1 MDQSIAQE
9 ELAFIRKVMA
19 DSRTIIVDDGKPG
32 IVWGLIVALGMIAS
46 YVDAVSDTHFNVGWL
61 WIGLSVLGWAY
72 IYYYKSRKIKQ
83 YRMRTFAGKLIG
95 AIWGACGMCI
105 GLMITLTYMAPQIS
119 GEWVINPIALTSIVS
134 IMVGM
139 AYYISGIVYG
149 KPWVRNLSYCWWIG
163 AIVMLFWPTVHV
175 LLIYAGMLIAFQVV
189 PGIIM
194 YRQSKQ
200 APADA
205 ELV

>member
-1 MDQSIAQE
+1 MDQTFAQE

-19 DSRTIIVDDGKPG
+19 DSRTVIYDDGKPG
-32 IVWGLIVALGMIAS
+32 IVWGLIVALGMFATYI
-46 YVDAVSDTHFNVGWL
+46 DATTDLHFNAAWL

-72 IYYYKSRKIKQ
+72 IYYYKAKKIKK

-105 GLMITLTYMAPQIS
+105 GLTIVMTYVAPEIS
-119 GEWVINPIALTSIVS
+119 GEWMIHPLALTTICSIL
-134 IMVGM
+134 VGM

-149 KPWVRNLSYCWWIG
+149 KAWVRNISYGWWIG
-163 AIVMLFWPTVHV
+163 AIAMLFWPSIHV
-175 LLIYAGMLIAFQVV
+175 LLIYAGMLIAFQVI

-194 YRQSKQ
+194 YRESRN
-200 APADA
+200 APASA
-205 ELV
+205 EVV